1 MPYLSILVI
10 FIVVVL
16 LAGLISVVLTRM
28 RNRRHLASM
37 HDEVEL
43 AKYTEK
49 KPATKPKIMKG
60 AQPDVGIRIL
70 RAEHTGTGEH
80 EAGSSTPGRKAEEKV
95 PAFKVV
101 SEHPAAPFVPRHYP
115 PFSNARAVAEFGLS
129 QEEADSFTGELIAQ
143 IESEIADLEAAVTA
157 RDSVQLEEVLHKLK
171 GSTSNLGEGGITT
184 LLADFNNYIKEGTDQ
199 DTIDDYVANL
209 HYYLEELK
217 KAFPS

>member
-10 FIVVVL
+10 FVVVVL
-16 LAGLISVVLTRM
+16 LVGLLSVIVTRM

-49 KPATKPKIMKG
+49 KPATKPKVMKG

-70 RAEHTGTGEH
+70 RAEHTATADRKEAPSVQGGEV
-80 EAGSSTPGRKAEEKV
+80 KEKV

-101 SEHPAAPFVPRHYP
+101 PEHPAAPFVPRHYP
-115 PFSNARAVAEFGLS
+115 PFSNARAVTEFGLS
-129 QEEADSFTGELIAQ
+129 QEEADSFTNELIAQ
-143 IESEIADLEAAVTA
+143 IESEIADLETAVAA

-184 LLADFNNYIKEGTDQ
+184 LLADFNNYIKEGTDP